1 MISDFAEHLPLISLH
16 IFYDPAEQSQ
26 PQFPQPQHFGN

>member
-16 IFYDPAEQSQ
+16 IFYAPAEQTQ
-26 PQFPQPQHFGN
+26 PKFPQPQLFGI